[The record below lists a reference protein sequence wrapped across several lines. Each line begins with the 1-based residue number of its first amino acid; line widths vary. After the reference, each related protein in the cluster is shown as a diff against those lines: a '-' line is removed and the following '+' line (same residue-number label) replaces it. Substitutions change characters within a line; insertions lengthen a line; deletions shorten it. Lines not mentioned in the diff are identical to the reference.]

1 MGLSFLSNPF
11 CAIVGLKNEFPI
23 FWCVLLYC
31 KTKWKSSQVLSFPI
45 GFEKPCGK
53 GIREM
58 ALVAKAFSNIQ
69 PYFFLKLPFFFSF
82 LACSFFISRSIVLA
96 TTAIPT
102 HVLLYYPR
110 DRFPKCIFYY
120 ALLSYAYSLFWQ
132 FTRIKPFLLV
142 AKEINKVLMLLINPS
157 TFFCTTAKPT
167 VTTKLRQKQGKAP
180 LRHFAELQLQ
190 PSSS

>member
-69 PYFFLKLPFFFSF
+69 PYFFLKLPFFFFFFGLLFFHFTIDSF
-82 LACSFFISRSIVLA
+82 GYHCYTYSCSALLPKRSISKV
-96 TTAIPT
+96 
-102 HVLLYYPR
+102 HLLLCT
-110 DRFPKCIFYY
+110 FILC
-120 ALLSYAYSLFWQ
+120 LLSILTIYAH
-132 FTRIKPFLLV
+132 
-142 AKEINKVLMLLINPS
+142 
-157 TFFCTTAKPT
+157 
-167 VTTKLRQKQGKAP
+167 KAI
-180 LRHFAELQLQ
+180 FACCQRNQ
-190 PSSS
+190 